1 MAETILIMTTLE
13 KEEIKEVIREII
25 REDKT
30 FFRSLL
36 RELVEEPVQDQ
47 TGPEPDRAEKI
58 DAIIRRDFERY
69 KAVFKA
75 LA

>member
-1 MAETILIMTTLE
+1 MTALE
-13 KEEIKEVIREII
+13 KEEMKELIRKII

-36 RELVEEPVQDQ
+36 HELVDEPVEGQ
-47 TGPEPDRAEKI
+47 TGREPDRAEKI